1 MIRNSIKRKLTI
13 TLVMSIL
20 VAILAGTFYL
30 YSFVYS
36 FSLKRFDS
44 HLNNKARTL
53 AAILDEGGE
62 DGFSYEID
70 KFLPEF
76 ERKRDSEYYQ
86 VWLENGKVLQRSRT
100 LSKFNLPRP
109 KKTGTLKTPEYW
121 DLILPDGEP
130 GRAIG
135 FHFIPSVKNVDENS
149 KFSNQPIELVLA
161 SSKNKL
167 HQDML
172 DFGIRLL
179 IEGSII
185 IALIIILVPLLI
197 RRALIPLNN
206 LSEKVE
212 TINVNNLDIRFP
224 EKHMPKELK
233 PISAKLNELIDKID
247 SAFKREKRLTADIAH
262 ELKTPLAELKTLAEV
277 QLKWPEKETEKQFL
291 EEVLE
296 VVNQMQ
302 KMVATILT
310 QVRAEAKVNP
320 INVSSVDI
328 KTVILDVVKSHKKI
342 IEDKKIHLTVLSE
355 EKTYDIKTDPD
366 MLNSIINNLFD
377 NAVQYCQEGGLVTS
391 KIEKLNGNIKISIT
405 NTNDILEPEDL
416 KHIFEPL
423 WRKSTSR
430 TSRENTG
437 LGLAIVKTFCE
448 LLDIKLEIKILDNKD
463 FYAGLS
469 IKKTNP

>member
-1 MIRNSIKRKLTI
+1 M
-13 TLVMSIL
+13 
-20 VAILAGTFYL
+20 
-30 YSFVYS
+30 
-36 FSLKRFDS
+36 
-44 HLNNKARTL
+44 
-53 AAILDEGGE
+53 
-62 DGFSYEID
+62 
-70 KFLPEF
+70 
-76 ERKRDSEYYQ
+76 
-86 VWLENGKVLQRSRT
+86 
-100 LSKFNLPRP
+100 
-109 KKTGTLKTPEYW
+109 
-121 DLILPDGEP
+121 
-130 GRAIG
+130 
-135 FHFIPSVKNVDENS
+135 
-149 KFSNQPIELVLA
+149 
-161 SSKNKL
+161 
-167 HQDML
+167 
-172 DFGIRLL
+172 
-179 IEGSII
+179 
-185 IALIIILVPLLI
+185 
-197 RRALIPLNN
+197 
-206 LSEKVE
+206 
-212 TINVNNLDIRFP
+212 
-224 EKHMPKELK
+224 
-233 PISAKLNELIDKID
+233 
-247 SAFKREKRLTADIAH
+247 
-262 ELKTPLAELKTLAEV
+262 AELKTLAEV